1 MPSRVVILILHRFVL
16 YWSFFFVKDTGALFW
31 HSNIVL
37 MLLGFFA
44 FMHVIL
50 LQGYENFSALFQV
63 FQLLPVFQKGH
74 MELIFLFFF
83 TKTYGIGIGG
93 LDSWIFHLLFI
104 KLIINF

>member
-1 MPSRVVILILHRFVL
+1 
-16 YWSFFFVKDTGALFW
+16 
-31 HSNIVL
+31 